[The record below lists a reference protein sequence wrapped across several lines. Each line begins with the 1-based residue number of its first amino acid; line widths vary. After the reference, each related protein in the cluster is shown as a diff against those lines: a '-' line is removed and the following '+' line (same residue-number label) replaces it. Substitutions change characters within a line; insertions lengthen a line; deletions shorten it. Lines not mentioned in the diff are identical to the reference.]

1 MDPSRASSIATEI
14 LRKHELGGWT
24 FTIDRALQRTGAC
37 FYRRRVITLSRA
49 FVERNAE
56 AVVRDTI
63 LHEAAHA
70 LAWKHDGETGHGAAW
85 KKWCA
90 VTGANP
96 RRCFDEDEVTMPPAR
111 YQCTVLA
118 SEAAWSRG
126 SGANLQTGVA
136 RIRRGKGEVF
146 GRHRLTRKLRWAVG
160 VGLVAVLDT
169 RTGRRVEV

>member
-1 MDPSRASSIATEI
+1 
-14 LRKHELGGWT
+14 
-24 FTIDRALQRTGAC
+24 
-37 FYRRRVITLSRA
+37 VITLSRA

-56 AVVRDTI
+56 RTVRDTI

-70 LAWKHDGETGHGAAW
+70 LAWEHDRVTGHGPAW
-85 KKWCA
+85 KQWCA
-90 VTGANP
+90 VTGAKP
-96 RRCFDEDEVTMPPAR
+96 RRCFDEEEVTMPAAR

-118 SEAAWSRG
+118 REAAWSRG

-160 VGLVAVLDT
+160 VGLVAVFD
-169 RTGRRVEV
+169 RRVGRLVGR